1 MTAQQAIAF
10 AVLAGALALF
20 AWGRLRHDLVAI
32 LALLAVVL
40 TGLLPAGAAFD
51 GFGHP
56 AVITVAAVLVIS
68 QALKGAGLVDL
79 VAARLDRFTEG
90 PTAHVSSLSGVVT
103 AASAFMNNVGAL
115 ALMLP
120 VALQTAARRER
131 SPAVLLMPLAFGSI
145 LGGMTTLIGTPPNVL
160 IATYRETELGAGFG
174 FFDFAWVGF
183 PVAVIGLVFMAT
195 VGWRLV
201 PAARRAGNTTEQLF
215 QVEDYVTE
223 LKVLEGSDLIDTTL
237 ESVESLASDDV
248 DLIGLARG
256 RGRLME
262 HSGDYVLR
270 EGDILVV
277 QASTKRAQELVD
289 AHGLEILT
297 SAKESFYEMTG
308 EDMDLVEGLVSP
320 ASRLVGRNLRYLRRR
335 TGGALSIVA
344 LARQGVR
351 VEKRLM
357 RQTFR
362 AGDVLLMQGRREELP
377 GLMATL
383 KLLPLAPSATPLG
396 RQRRVGLSLAIFGAA
411 ITAGVMGLTSL
422 PVAFVAAVVAF
433 VLTGVLSVREIYD
446 EIDWPVIVLLAAM
459 IPVGKALEETGATT
473 LVAEQLAGL
482 TSGLPLALT
491 LTLLLVVTMFLS
503 DVINNAATVLVM
515 APIGVEL
522 ASRLG
527 ASPDPFLMSV
537 AVGASCAFLTPIGH
551 QSNTLVM
558 GPGGYRFGDYW
569 RVGLPLEVII
579 VVVAV
584 PLILWAWPA

>member
-103 AASAFMNNVGAL
+103 ADSAFMNNVGAL